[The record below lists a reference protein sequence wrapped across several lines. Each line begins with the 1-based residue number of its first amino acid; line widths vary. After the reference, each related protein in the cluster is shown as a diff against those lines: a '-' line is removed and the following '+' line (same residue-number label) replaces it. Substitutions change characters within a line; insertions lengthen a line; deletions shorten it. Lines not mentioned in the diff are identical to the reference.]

1 MEGCKMIKR
10 FKPAQP
16 DGSKTKF
23 DLPDAY
29 IGGIITIFVN
39 GQMLYT
45 QDDTDHPFGY
55 TLDEDD
61 KSFTFYTAPENDDF
75 LYIMYDSNGGNDA
88 ASDYSGTGLMRLSKG
103 YNVVSFM
110 GKSLSVWNSDTGE
123 VNYPTD
129 ILANVQNLIIDQI
142 VYSYSEAG
150 DNAVNIIRE
159 IQTYDD
165 DTGKYRTY
173 KPGATDIFWCGNGE
187 HVHNEDLEKEP
198 EDNDSQGST
207 IYYNPNNFILSKCL
221 IDANGEVISGDA
233 DNSIEDLPSG
243 LRQGIWIYVKED
255 ADLSSTEDKLELW
268 Y

>member
-1 MEGCKMIKR
+1 MLKR
-10 FKPAQP
+10 FNPAQP
-16 DGSKTKF
+16 DGTKTEF
-23 DLPDAY
+23 GLPESY
-29 IGGIITIFVN
+29 NGGIITIFIN

-45 QDDTDHPFGY
+45 QDDNEHPFGY
-55 TLDEDD
+55 TLDEDN
-61 KSFTFYTAPENDDF
+61 KTFTFYTAPDEDTF
-75 LYIMYDSNGGNDA
+75 LYIMYDSDGHNDE

-110 GKSLSVWNSDTGE
+110 GKALSIWNKDTKE
-123 VNYPTD
+123 INYPED

-142 VYSYSEAG
+142 VSVYDNAG
-150 DNAVNIIRE
+150 ENAVNIIRE

-173 KPGATDIFWCGNGE
+173 KPGVTDIFWCGDGE
-187 HVHNEDLEKEP
+187 HVYNEDLEKEP
-198 EDNDSQGST
+198 EDNDSDGST

-221 IDANGEVISGDA
+221 INSDGEVISGDV

-255 ADLSSTEDKLELW
+255 ADLSDTEDKLHIW
-268 Y
+268 F